1 MNGVELDL
9 FVAEVNTAVA
19 ESSNVL
25 LKDMEH
31 VIYKIRAKRRR
42 GAFGSVKVIM
52 AMHISMFIVHRE
64 ANAVLI
70 NIGKAFG
77 GRDHSTIIH
86 SCNKID
92 GEIDVYASTR
102 RIINGAL
109 FRLGFDQ
116 LKRKTKWKLE

>member
-19 ESSNVL
+19 ESSNVP
-25 LKDMEH
+25 LKDLEH
-31 VIYKIRAKRRR
+31 IIYKIRAKKRR
-42 GAFGSVKVIM
+42 GAFGSVEVIM
-52 AMHISMFIVHRE
+52 AMHISIFIVHRE
-64 ANAVLI
+64 TDAI
-70 NIGKAFG
+70 FMNIGKAFG
-77 GRDHSTIIH
+77 NRDHSTIVH